1 MEEGDKLSIAEMPNL
16 EYAMNNHELHL
27 LRSEIAQREARIC
40 KIVKRQKLLRP
51 EESKL
56 PVRKERV

>member
-1 MEEGDKLSIAEMPNL
+1 MSIADMPNL

-40 KIVKRQKLLRP
+40 RIVKRQKVLMP

-56 PVRKERV
+56 PNRKERV